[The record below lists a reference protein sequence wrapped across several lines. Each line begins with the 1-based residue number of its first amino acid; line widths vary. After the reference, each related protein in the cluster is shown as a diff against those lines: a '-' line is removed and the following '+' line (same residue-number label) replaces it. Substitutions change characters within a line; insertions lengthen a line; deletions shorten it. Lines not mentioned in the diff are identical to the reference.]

1 MRQREGLQGVEPTLE
16 GQCTGIDLG
25 TGAADDRQMR
35 WLVPVAVF
43 VGLLVM
49 LAILGLSASLP
60 VGALAIFAAGV
71 LAGRLANRNHGWM
84 AVAGACVAGV
94 LGVIAIGI
102 ANRGEDPWWELI
114 AVIVGVL
121 TVSAAAAWCAGVWVG
136 AMMRPHSRADVV

>member
-1 MRQREGLQGVEPTLE
+1 
-16 GQCTGIDLG
+16 
-25 TGAADDRQMR
+25 
-35 WLVPVAVF
+35 
-43 VGLLVM
+43 M

-60 VGALAIFAAGV
+60 VGALAIFSAGV
-71 LAGRLANRNHGWM
+71 LSGRLANRNHGWM

-136 AMMRPHSRADVV
+136 AMMRPHTVQTWSSVTPTRSAGTRNPEAYIRSGRWRPG